1 VIARRLIV
9 VAAAAA
15 LAACSFQNKY
25 EKEAQ
30 NITQAVV
37 NNNLQP
43 VQGDVADGIKIT
55 RVQVAAWSDELSAQG
70 KLVSVKEVTENCPA
84 GTHCFDVKF
93 EKHDYVEHMRL
104 DDHGKV
110 VDWNFKMAPGGAPAN

>member
-1 VIARRLIV
+1 MNYRRL
-9 VAAAAA
+9 AALAAVAA

-30 NITQAVV
+30 SITEAVM

-43 VQGDVADGIKIT
+43 VHDDIAANVKIT
-55 RVQVAAWSDELSAQG
+55 RVQVAAMSDELNEAG
-70 KLVSVKEVTENCPA
+70 KLVSIKETTTNCPP

-93 EKHDYVEHMRL
+93 EKKAYVEHMRL
-104 DDHGKV
+104 DENGKV
-110 VDWNFKMAPGGAPAN
+110 VAWNYVPAPVGASN